1 MTTSALANLKP
12 QRILCMYVARF
23 GDTLLMS
30 VVLKALAQQYP
41 EAQIDFLG
49 HAKRIQVL
57 ANLPFIRHLGAVSKK
72 SSRLKGW
79 CARLMGRKPYDIAFV
94 WGHDAELVDYA
105 KRVSK
110 HVVISSQCNQKWQN
124 DVDAVIDYP
133 ADTLKIRE
141 EDDKPL
147 TQWLLDI
154 PEKSLG
160 FKAQDHTSEYVVTV
174 AERALANELLH
185 NTIGTVD
192 KLPILIGL
200 VVESHPSA
208 PHRDWPIE
216 KFVALT
222 TRIHAQYPDAWFVVI
237 SGGLAPQKLKQI
249 KAAAGNQLV
258 DFGGCLSMR
267 DSVAVMSMLDLYIGV
282 DTGPTLFAAA
292 LGIPSVMMFHCMRA
306 SHLVINPKLPERVTV
321 IDHPVDRHLCSL
333 ETPMGYVAVDDVYE
347 ASVSRLQA
355 LSGLDGRAG

>member
-1 MTTSALANLKP
+1 MNSPALAHLRP
-12 QRILCMYVARF
+12 QRVLCMYVARF

-30 VVLKALAQQYP
+30 VVLKALARQYP
-41 EAQIDFLG
+41 NAEIDFLG

-57 ANLPFIRHLGAVSKK
+57 EHLPFIRHLGAISKK
-72 SSRLKGW
+72 SARFKGW
-79 CARLMGRKPYDIAFV
+79 CAQLMGRKPYDIAFV

-110 HVVISSQCNQKWQN
+110 HVVISSQCNQKRQN

-160 FKAQDHTSEYVVTV
+160 FKATDHTSAYVVTP
-174 AERALANELLH
+174 AERALARELLH
-185 NTIGTVD
+185 QATATID
-192 KLPILIGL
+192 KLPTLIGL

-208 PHRDWPIE
+208 PHRDWPLE
-216 KFVALT
+216 KFVELT
-222 TRIHAQYPDAWFVVI
+222 TRLHQRYPEAWFVVI
-237 SGGLAPQKLKQI
+237 SGGLAPQKVKQLKV
-249 KAAAGNQLV
+249 ATGSQLV
-258 DFGGCLSMR
+258 DFGGRLSMR
-267 DSVAVMSMLDLYIGV
+267 ESVAVMAELNLYIGV

-306 SHLVINPKLPERVTV
+306 ATLVINPVKPENVTA
-321 IDHPVDRHLCSL
+321 IDHPLAREYCSL
-333 ETPMGYVAVDDVYE
+333 ETPMGDVSADTIYE
-347 ASVSRLQA
+347 ASIQRL
-355 LSGLDGRAG
+355 G

>member
-1 MTTSALANLKP
+1 MTAPVLAGLQP
-12 QRILCMYVARF
+12 RRILCIYVARF

-30 VVLKALAQQYP
+30 VVLKALAKQYP
-41 EAQIDFLG
+41 GAQIDFLG

-57 ANLPFIRHLGAVSKK
+57 ENLPFIRHLGAISKK
-72 SSRLKGW
+72 SARFKGW
-79 CARLMGRKPYDIAFV
+79 CAQLMGRKPYDVAFV

-110 HVVISSQCNQKWQN
+110 HVVISSQCNQTRQN

-160 FKAQDHTSEYVVTV
+160 FKANDHTSAYIVTP
-174 AERALANELLH
+174 AERALAKELLQ
-185 NTIGTVD
+185 NATAAQQ
-192 KLPILIGL
+192 LPTLIGL

-208 PHRDWPIE
+208 PHRDWPLG
-216 KFVALT
+216 KFTELT
-222 TRIHAQYPDAWFVVI
+222 ARLHQQYPNAWFVVI
-237 SGGLAPQKLKQI
+237 SGGLAAAKLKEI
-249 KAAAGNQLV
+249 KVAAGGQLV
-258 DFGGCLSMR
+258 DFGGRLSMR
-267 DSVAVMSMLDLYIGV
+267 DSVAIMAELDLYIGV

-306 SHLVINPKLPERVTV
+306 ARLVINPIKPENVTA
-321 IDHPVDRHLCSL
+321 IDHPFARQQCSL
-333 ETPMGYVAVDDVYE
+333 DTPMGDVSVDLVYDAAVA
-347 ASVSRLQA
+347 RLDQHA
-355 LSGLDGRAG
+355 

>member
-1 MTTSALANLKP
+1 MTAPALAHLKP

-30 VVLKALAQQYP
+30 VVLKALAKQYP
-41 EAQIDFLG
+41 GAQIDFLG

-57 ANLPFIRHLGAVSKK
+57 ENLPFIRHLGAICKK
-72 SSRLKGW
+72 SARIKGW
-79 CARLMGRKPYDIAFV
+79 FAQLMGRKPYDVAFV

-110 HVVISSQCNQKWQN
+110 HVVISSQCNQKRQN
-124 DVDAVIDYP
+124 AVDAVIDYP

-141 EDDKPL
+141 ADDKPL

-160 FKAQDHTSEYVVTV
+160 FKATDHTCEYIVTP
-174 AERALANELLH
+174 AERALAKELLQ
-185 NTIGTVD
+185 NATAAQQ
-192 KLPILIGL
+192 LPTLIGL

-208 PHRDWPIE
+208 PHRDWPLD
-216 KFVALT
+216 KFSELT
-222 TRIHAQYPDAWFVVI
+222 TRLHQRYPDAWFVVI
-237 SGGLAPQKLKQI
+237 SGGLAAPKLKQL
-249 KAAAGNQLV
+249 KAAAGSQLV
-258 DFGGCLSMR
+258 DFGGRLSMR
-267 DSVAVMSMLDLYIGV
+267 ESVAIMAQLDLYIGV

-306 SHLVINPKLPERVTV
+306 ARLVINPIKPDNVTA
-321 IDHPVDRHLCSL
+321 IDHPLAREYCSL
-333 ETPMGYVAVDDVYE
+333 NTPMGQVSVGTVYE
-347 ASVSRLQA
+347 AACKYLDALQ
-355 LSGLDGRAG
+355 S

>member
-1 MTTSALANLKP
+1 MTAPALSHLKP

-30 VVLKALAQQYP
+30 VVLKALAKQYP
-41 EAQIDFLG
+41 GAEIDFLG

-57 ANLPFIRHLGAVSKK
+57 AYLPFDHHLGAINKK
-72 SSRLKGW
+72 SAQLKGW
-79 CARLMGRKPYDIAFV
+79 WQHLTGRKHYDVAFV

-110 HVVISSQCNQKWQN
+110 HVVISSQCNQKRQN
-124 DVDAVIDYP
+124 DVDDVIDYP
-133 ADTLKIRE
+133 EDTLKICE

-160 FKAQDHTSEYVVTV
+160 FNAADHTSEYIVTP
-174 AERALANELLH
+174 AERALAKELLQ
-185 NTIGTVD
+185 NATAARQ
-192 KLPILIGL
+192 LPTLIGL

-216 KFVALT
+216 KFVDLT
-222 TRIHAQYPDAWFVVI
+222 ARLHRRYPQAWFVII
-237 SGGLAPQKLKQI
+237 SGGLAAQKLK
-249 KAAAGNQLV
+249 KLKEAAGDQLAE
-258 DFGGCLSMR
+258 FGGRLNMR
-267 DSVAVMSMLDLYIGV
+267 ESTAVMSLLDLYIGV

-292 LGIPSVMMFHCMRA
+292 LGIPAVTMFHCMRA
-306 SHLVINPKLPERVTV
+306 GYLVVNPKRPERMTI
-321 IDHPVDRHLCSL
+321 IDHPLARSQCCLD
-333 ETPMGYVAVDDVYE
+333 TPMGDVSVDKIYE
-347 ASVSRLQA
+347 ASVRRLA
-355 LSGLDGRAG
+355 